1 MRQSTPVPGSERAA
15 TIVALIAAGLLC
27 CSSASFGAQ
36 ASNPAARGQQFGSIA
51 ITIGMSE
58 FDAISKL
65 SEEFSVSR
73 VPSVPGLLLIR
84 AKQSQDDSVGAV
96 NIRNGRVTSITSEWT
111 PGVDRAGAL
120 GDVLFTLLSKLTTRK
135 QAGWRSAA
143 ACSIAVT
150 DTPITVPDTPMR
162 MVEIAC
168 DRQTIRLSMSRV
180 NGGGAH
186 VEVALVI
193 E

>member
-1 MRQSTPVPGSERAA
+1 MRQTTLVARSGRAA
-15 TIVALIAAGLLC
+15 TIVALTAAGLLC
-27 CSSASFGAQ
+27 CASASFGGQ
-36 ASNPAARGQQFGSIA
+36 ASNPARGQQFGSIA

-65 SEEFSVSR
+65 SEEYSVSR
-73 VPSVPGLLLIR
+73 VPSVPGLLLVR
-84 AKQSQDDSVGAV
+84 TKQSQDDSVGAV

-111 PGVDRAGAL
+111 PGADRAGAL

-135 QAGWRSAA
+135 QAGWRSAS

-162 MVEIAC
+162 VVEIAC

>member
-1 MRQSTPVPGSERAA
+1 
-15 TIVALIAAGLLC
+15 
-27 CSSASFGAQ
+27 
-36 ASNPAARGQQFGSIA
+36 
-51 ITIGMSE
+51 MSE

-65 SEEFSVSR
+65 SEVFSVSR

-111 PGVDRAGAL
+111 PSVDRAGAL
-120 GDVLFTLLSKLTTRK
+120 ADVLFTLLSKLTTRK
-135 QAGWRSAA
+135 QAGWRSAG

-150 DTPITVPDTPMR
+150 DTPITVPDTPVR